1 MAQNIWIIQCLNS
14 PTVTLV
20 YTVSLESYLNAKV
33 ESYLNPKD
41 RGYSYEPFDYEF
53 TYTYLDRTES
63 YLIDSM
69 YFAPTSEMFDGI
81 NDFLEMI
88 SSKEE
93 FKNKYL
99 EFFLFNPELFRR
111 IGDSHSFKND
121 LKKWMDP
128 EPSFK
133 EVLDSLENIE
143 TLSYSNVGGGGGGN
157 AAITLTKEHYFL
169 QDC

>member
-1 MAQNIWIIQCLNS
+1 MKKLIINKFWLCISLAQNIWIIQCLNS
-14 PTVTLV
+14 PTVNIV
-20 YTVSLESYLNAKV
+20 YTDSLESYLNA
-33 ESYLNPKD
+33 KD

-99 EFFLFNPELFRR
+99 EFFLFNQELLHG
-111 IGDSHSFKND
+111 IEDSHSFKND

-143 TLSYSNVGGGGGGN
+143 TPSLE
-157 AAITLTKEHYFL
+157 TF
-169 QDC
+169 